1 MGIWWGD
8 DLARTGNEDE
18 RKETRSTERNA
29 KAIRINTSL
38 AWMFRG
44 DDGLG
49 R

>member
-1 MGIWWGD
+1 MRMNG
-8 DLARTGNEDE
+8 RKHNQQNE
-18 RKETRSTERNA
+18 NA
-29 KAIRINTSL
+29 NAIRINTSL